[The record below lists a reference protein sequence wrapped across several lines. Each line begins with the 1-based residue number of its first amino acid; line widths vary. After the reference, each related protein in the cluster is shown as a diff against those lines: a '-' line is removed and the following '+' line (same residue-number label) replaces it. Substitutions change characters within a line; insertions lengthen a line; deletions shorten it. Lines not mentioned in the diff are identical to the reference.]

1 MKKCD
6 EVMTKNP
13 VCCLPNDM
21 VAKAAELG
29 KSENIGSIPVI
40 ENEQTKKL
48 VGIVTDRDLALKIV
62 AERRDAKSTKVE
74 AVMTRKVV
82 TCRAE
87 DDLQKA
93 LDSMSEH
100 QLRRIPVVDNDNKI
114 LGIIAQADVAALATE
129 FAIRVARRL
138 FLFVEAVADI
148 GFGVVL
154 FHPCQDMFGVER
166 DAFSCAQSQRGK
178 LRQEQTNTFAEQEL
192 HGCVGDVA

>member
-21 VAKAAELG
+21 VAKVAQLM
-29 KSENIGSIPVI
+29 KRENIGPIPVI
-40 ENEQTKKL
+40 ENEQTQKL

-62 AERRDAKSTKVE
+62 AEGRDAESTKVE

-93 LDSMSEH
+93 LDAMSEH

-114 LGIIAQADVAALATE
+114 LGIIAQADVATLATE

-138 FLFVEAVADI
+138 FLFVEVVAD
-148 GFGVVL
+148 
-154 FHPCQDMFGVER
+154 
-166 DAFSCAQSQRGK
+166 
-178 LRQEQTNTFAEQEL
+178 
-192 HGCVGDVA
+192 